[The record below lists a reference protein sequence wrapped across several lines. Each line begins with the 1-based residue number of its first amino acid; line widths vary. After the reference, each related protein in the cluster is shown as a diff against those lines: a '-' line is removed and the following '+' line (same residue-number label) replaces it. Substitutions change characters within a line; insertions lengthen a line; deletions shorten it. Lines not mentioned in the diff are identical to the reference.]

1 MEFLQASIED
11 DRIWKRWGRDVSSDT
26 QVVDWVLIDEPE
38 DLGD

>member
-11 DRIWKRWGRDVSSDT
+11 DRIWERWGRDVSSDT